1 MTSLLMEAVKVEL
14 GATERWPDNV
24 KLFQQYQVEQITFP
38 DYAACLSVKT
48 YLHMCGLNFTTE
60 LKINAEEMSP
70 SGKVPFIQIGPF
82 LISEM
87 EPIISAVQTRGFTLS
102 ADLPDIQ
109 KSELKAYMSLVGNTL
124 VNAELYLAWIQE
136 DVYEQVTRER
146 YGCMQPWPL
155 NRILPC
161 KKYFDIKRKLSV
173 VDWLNK
179 SFNEVCEE
187 VITCCEAL
195 SERLGTQDFFFG
207 KKPTELD
214 ALVFGHLFTLLT
226 TDLPNKEFA
235 QVIGK
240 YDNLVQFCKRVDQKY
255 YKQLDNDY

>member
-14 GATERWPDNV
+14 G
-24 KLFQQYQVEQITFP
+24 VEQITFP

-87 EPIISAVQTRGFTLS
+87 EPIISAVQTR
-102 ADLPDIQ
+102 
-109 KSELKAYMSLVGNTL
+109 
-124 VNAELYLAWIQE
+124 
-136 DVYEQVTRER
+136 VTRER